1 MLVARG
7 ATPRYISQ
15 GQNITGAHEQ
25 ESLNSSIIRDES
37 NILKFKFLKFNSAPD
52 VTRQEI

>member
-15 GQNITGAHEQ
+15 GQDITGAHEQ
-25 ESLNSSIIRDES
+25 EILNSSIIRDEG
-37 NILKFKFLKFNSAPD
+37 NILNFIMHISC
-52 VTRQEI
+52 